1 MAAAV
6 SADPN
11 TALRGAHARG
21 TRVDH
26 TELPSPVLAVVSL
39 LAFSLGALAPCQYAP
54 SRPRPAGTATV
65 VPASPAMRKAR
76 GLGQSEP
83 PTLEDVPV
91 WRSPAR
97 CRAAGFRRLGSNDH
111 PRVECTA
118 SQKLKPRYPAR
129 PGPARAPGRGDSSG
143 AAVPGLAQATAAAGT
158 SGSRGGRRR
167 RVCRL
172 AGLGV
177 PSPIGRSR
185 SCTAG
190 SRLRLLW
197 TSVVPCAR
205 SQPRWHMTAH
215 PCQQVLSVVG
225 DERNAQLR
233 RASPAPPHRSQRRSG
248 DRIASRGA
256 WPCCGAAAMPCARWA
271 VRPCP
276 ATLVIPGLS
285 RRDAAQPRGIP
296 PTGLT
301 MLPR

>member
-26 TELPSPVLAVVSL
+26 TELPSPVLAVASL

-76 GLGQSEP
+76 GSARASRRPWRMSRSGARPLDAQRPDSAGSDQTTTRAWNVP
-83 PTLEDVPV
+83 P
-91 WRSPAR
+91 AKN
-97 CRAAGFRRLGSNDH
+97 SNH
-111 PRVECTA
+111 AIV
-118 SQKLKPRYPAR
+118 

-177 PSPIGRSR
+177 ASPIGTSR

-256 WPCCGAAAMPCARWA
+256 WPCCGAAAMPCARRA